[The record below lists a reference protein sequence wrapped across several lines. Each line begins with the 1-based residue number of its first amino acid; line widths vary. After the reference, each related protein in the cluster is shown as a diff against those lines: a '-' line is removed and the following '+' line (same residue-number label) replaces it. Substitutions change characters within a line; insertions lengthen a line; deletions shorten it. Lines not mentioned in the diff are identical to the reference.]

1 MKKKI
6 QFLLPAFG
14 VIVLSGCTSLANK
27 DDVYLLKSE
36 VNEDLAQIKTQM
48 QRLQEQVQELSQ
60 NVDLVQK
67 DTANQIL
74 NLSTEVSDKIA
85 ILETTSAQEKQ
96 ALSQKMNILVDEV
109 SRTQQKQLVESPS
122 SIQPNKSS
130 RPVISE
136 NTKTYTIRTGD
147 SLSKIARSF
156 GVSKEKILSANNLVD
171 ENYLA
176 IGDVLVIP
184 EE

>member
-1 MKKKI
+1 MKKKF

-14 VIVLSGCTSLANK
+14 LVVLSGCTSLANK

-74 NLSTEVSDKIA
+74 NLSAEVSEKIA
-85 ILETTSAQEKQ
+85 ILESTSAQEKQ

-122 SIQPNKSS
+122 STQPNKSS
-130 RPVISE
+130 RPVISK

-156 GVSKEKILSANNLVD
+156 SVSKEKILSANNLVD